1 MALAD
6 SPSPNPSRLREGDYW
21 TAADLARDLTALGLH
36 PGTIVMAHVGFR
48 SVGRCINGA
57 DTLIAAIREAIGGEG
72 TLVVATDWHAPY
84 LEDDLLDDSGRV
96 PAEWREHIPPF
107 DPATSRSMRDNGVF
121 AEWVRTTPGAVR
133 SRNPNCSVAA
143 IGARAEWLIA
153 DQPLDYGYGPGS
165 PLAKLVEAGGC
176 VAMIG
181 ARGISMTL
189 LHHAENLADVP
200 GKIILREEIPYATP
214 EGTVWRMNEEYE
226 SSDAIVSGFSDD
238 YFDDILADFVATGQA
253 RAGKVGDADA
263 LLIDAR
269 AIVAFAAG
277 WIERAVAAQR
287 PPG

>member
-1 MALAD
+1 M
-6 SPSPNPSRLREGDYW
+6 
-21 TAADLARDLTALGLH
+21 ARDLTALGLD
-36 PGTIVMAHVGFR
+36 PGAIVMAHVGFR

-57 DTLIAAIREAIGGEG
+57 DTLIAAIRQAIGSEG

-96 PAEWREHIPPF
+96 PAEWREHISPF

-121 AEWVRTTPGAVR
+121 AEWMRTTRGAVR

-165 PLAKLVEAGGC
+165 PLAKLLEAGGS

-181 ARGISMTL
+181 APGISMTL
-189 LHHAENLADVP
+189 LHHAENLADVR

-226 SSDAIVSGFSDD
+226 SSDAIVPGFSDD
-238 YFDDILADFVATGQA
+238 YFDDILADFVTTGQA
-253 RAGKVGDADA
+253 RAGKVGDADT

-269 AIVAFAAG
+269 AIVAFATG

-287 PPG
+287 PPN